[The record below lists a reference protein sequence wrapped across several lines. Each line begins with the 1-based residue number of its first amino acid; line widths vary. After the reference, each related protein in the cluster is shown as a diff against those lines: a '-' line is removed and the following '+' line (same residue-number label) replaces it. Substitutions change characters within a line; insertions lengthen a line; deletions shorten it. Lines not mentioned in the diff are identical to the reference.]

1 MPKFAKE
8 LTAAA
13 VAKLREPGRYPVG
26 GAAGLQ
32 LRVTEA
38 GSRLWVHRITVDGK
52 RRDIGLGRFEDV
64 SLSEAREL
72 ARDKNRMVRLGMN
85 PLPLPVPKPIVVAM
99 RKFRDD
105 AQEYVE
111 SKRDGW
117 RNEKHKAQW
126 TSTLETYAYPL
137 IGDKASGEIGVD
149 DVLRV
154 LKPIWSTKTET
165 ATRLRGRIESV
176 LGYAAVRDGR
186 EGINPASWRGV
197 LDKILPAPDKVRK
210 RKHHP
215 AMPIGQA
222 PGFMRELQEIPGM
235 SALALRFTILT
246 AARSGETRGATWSEI
261 DLGAGI
267 WTVPGERMKAGVTH
281 RVPLSNQALAL
292 LKAMPRI
299 AGTDLVFP
307 SPRGGQLA
315 DMSMTALMRRK
326 NLEYVPH
333 GFRSTFRDWAG
344 DHTEYARD
352 VVETALAH
360 TVGNQT
366 EAAYRRSDAL
376 ERRRPLM
383 QDWADYLDS
392 THPVDHAASARDQTS
407 SML

>member
-32 LRVTEA
+32 LRVTDA
-38 GSRLWVHRITVDGK
+38 GSRLWVHRIMVDGK

-72 ARDKNRMVRLGMN
+72 ARDKNRMVRLGVN
-85 PLPLPVPKPIVVAM
+85 PIPLPEPKPIVLAV
-99 RKFRDD
+99 RKFRED
-105 AQEYVE
+105 ATEYVE

-126 TSTLETYAYPL
+126 TATLETYAYPL
-137 IGDKASGEIGVD
+137 IGDKACRDIGVD
-149 DVLRV
+149 DVLQV

-186 EGINPASWRGV
+186 EGINPAGWRGV
-197 LDKILPAPDKVRK
+197 LDKILPSPDKVRK
-210 RKHHP
+210 RRHHP
-215 AMPIGQA
+215 AMPIAQA
-222 PGFMRELQEIPGM
+222 PGFMRELEDIAGM

-246 AARSGETRGATWSEI
+246 AARSGEVRGATWDEV
-261 DLGAGI
+261 DLDAGV

-281 RVPLSNQALAL
+281 RVPFSRQALAL
-292 LKAMPRI
+292 LKGMPRI

-315 DMSMTALMRRK
+315 DMAMTALMRRK
-326 NLEYVPH
+326 DLEYVPH

-344 DHTEYARD
+344 DHTEYPRD

-392 THPVDHAASARDQTS
+392 SPRAGRVASAADQTAAKP
-407 SML
+407 